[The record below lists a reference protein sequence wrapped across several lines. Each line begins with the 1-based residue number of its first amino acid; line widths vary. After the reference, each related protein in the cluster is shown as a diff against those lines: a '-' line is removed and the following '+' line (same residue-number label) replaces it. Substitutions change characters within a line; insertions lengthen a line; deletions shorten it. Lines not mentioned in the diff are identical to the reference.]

1 MDDLVVLGAAGI
13 ILLFFAAV
21 ALLIGAFS
29 LGGLMYAAFI
39 SEDFGVLVVIA
50 SALLVLGS
58 LYMATGVWL
67 RQTER
72 I

>member
-13 ILLFFAAV
+13 IMLFFIAV

-39 SEDFGVLVVIA
+39 SKDFGVIVVIA
-50 SALLVLGS
+50 SALLVIGS
-58 LYMATGVWL
+58 LYIATGIWL

>member
-13 ILLFFAAV
+13 ILLFFTAV

-50 SALLVLGS
+50 SALLVIGS